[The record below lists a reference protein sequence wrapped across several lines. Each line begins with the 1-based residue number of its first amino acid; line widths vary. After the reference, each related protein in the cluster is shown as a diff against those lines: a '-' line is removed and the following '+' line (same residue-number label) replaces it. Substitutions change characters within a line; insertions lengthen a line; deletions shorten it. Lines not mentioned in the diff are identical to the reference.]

1 MNKNILK
8 NKLNELLMGG
18 NLLGVKT
25 LVDAMFMF
33 DLVPWYNEDGLVEEV
48 TKVK

>member
-1 MNKNILK
+1 MNKNMAK
-8 NKLNELLMGG
+8 TKLNELLMRG
-18 NLLGVKT
+18 NLEAVRT

-48 TKVK
+48 TRIK